1 MKKVTKNKLQL
12 DKQTIAVLS
21 SSQLIDVAG
30 GQKPETNNTQCADFT
45 CGTLRC

>member
-21 SSQLIDVAG
+21 SSQLVDVAG
-30 GQKPETNNTQCADFT
+30 GQKPETKNTVCADYS
-45 CGTLRC
+45 CAPAC